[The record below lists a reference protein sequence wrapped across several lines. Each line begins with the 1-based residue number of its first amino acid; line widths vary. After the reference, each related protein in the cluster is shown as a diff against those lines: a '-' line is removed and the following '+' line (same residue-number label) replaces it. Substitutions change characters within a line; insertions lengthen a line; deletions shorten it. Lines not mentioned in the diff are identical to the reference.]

1 MKKFLALILSIA
13 MVLSLAACGETK
25 EPASVDSTTPEG
37 AQTTYK
43 DTIVVGTTAAVAELD
58 SQEMSK
64 TVDYMSHRLT
74 HDTLFRYDEET
85 KELSPWLCESWEID
99 GATWTLH
106 LRDDVSFSNGAP
118 FTAEDV
124 KYTFER
130 GCESSQ
136 IASYCKK
143 IDNMEIIDEHTI
155 KITWVSVNVDMGG
168 LFTNAKYS
176 MLSKAACEEDP
187 AKGYEIGTGAYT
199 LEELFDNS
207 YAIYKKNDNYWGE
220 KPITETIEFRYI
232 SEASAR
238 LIALQ
243 NGEID
248 MCISPAT
255 TELDYIRDDATLDLI
270 EVPGAS
276 TAYLALNMNKAPFDN
291 LEFRKA
297 VAYAI
302 DKQELID
309 IVVDGLGSI
318 AKSTIGPNCAAFC
331 DDDLSGY
338 EYNPEEAKA
347 IIAANGWEGTT
358 IKIYC
363 QDSGEPPKTAEVVQ
377 AQLKDVGIQ
386 VDIVKLA
393 SAELKAAAKAGEHEG
408 YIAKISVSDYA
419 DAVRTML
426 YAGAGYNYAFYE
438 NSDLD
443 ALVDEGVTL
452 TDNAAR
458 KAVYVKLQQ
467 GVFDEN
473 FYFIPFFRANSTVA
487 TVKGLGGVDYRSDLI
502 LDMAHAYIAE

>member
-1 MKKFLALILSIA
+1 
-13 MVLSLAACGETK
+13 
-25 EPASVDSTTPEG
+25 
-37 AQTTYK
+37 
-43 DTIVVGTTAAVAELD
+43 
-58 SQEMSK
+58 
-64 TVDYMSHRLT
+64 
-74 HDTLFRYDEET
+74 
-85 KELSPWLCESWEID
+85 
-99 GATWTLH
+99 
-106 LRDDVSFSNGAP
+106 
-118 FTAEDV
+118 
-124 KYTFER
+124 
-130 GCESSQ
+130 
-136 IASYCKK
+136 
-143 IDNMEIIDEHTI
+143 
-155 KITWVSVNVDMGG
+155 
-168 LFTNAKYS
+168 
-176 MLSKAACEEDP
+176 
-187 AKGYEIGTGAYT
+187 
-199 LEELFDNS
+199 
-207 YAIYKKNDNYWGE
+207 
-220 KPITETIEFRYI
+220 
-232 SEASAR
+232 
-238 LIALQ
+238 
-243 NGEID
+243 

-302 DKQELID
+302 NKQELID

-473 FYFIPFFRANSTVA
+473 FYFIPFFRSNSTVA
-487 TVKGLGGVDYRSDLI
+487 TVKGLGGVDYRSDLTRFRFV
-502 LDMAHAYIAE
+502 MADFGWTPINSCGTMIPSYSCE